1 MRMRHKPDRITI
13 ERWQNIYSLQIYNI
27 IYRIC
32 TISAFKETKLIN
44 IKKVEQFYTCLYTYR
59 MQDVQNRYQI
69 EYILFTVNVQYNI
82 NLKKTIKINRKKV
95 GQFFPVFIFTI
106 QDVKQIRQKIH
117 TTALNWP
124 I

>member
-32 TISAFKETKLIN
+32 TISAFKETKFIN
-44 IKKVEQFYTCLYTYR
+44 TKKVEQFYTCLYTYR

-117 TTALNWP
+117 TTA
-124 I
+124 